1 MSAKHAVLGM
11 LAEQP
16 GYPYQ
21 LRDRIEHRL
30 GPAWAVSS
38 GHMTQT
44 IATLLKEGFIEPVDR
59 GTDAPD
65 RRKPYS
71 ITGQGKSELDRFAR
85 EDLGVKLS
93 RSSIQVQLTFSGKE
107 RLQEITERID
117 AYERECSA
125 ELQET
130 MRRYGEV
137 RIEGGR
143 VRADHLLLRLNLSR
157 DLGCLEAELNWCGH
171 AREVVSLLMTRDAL
185 WPSSS
190 DSASDEQ
197 TPAQAARDAL
207 FARLA
212 QSQRDPTDPP
222 GGDDSAAS

>member
-1 MSAKHAVLGM
+1 
-11 LAEQP
+11 
-16 GYPYQ
+16 
-21 LRDRIEHRL
+21 
-30 GPAWAVSS
+30 
-38 GHMTQT
+38 
-44 IATLLKEGFIEPVDR
+44 
-59 GTDAPD
+59 
-65 RRKPYS
+65 
-71 ITGQGKSELDRFAR
+71 
-85 EDLGVKLS
+85 
-93 RSSIQVQLTFSGKE
+93 VQLTFSGKE

-185 WPSSS
+185 WPSSR
-190 DSASDEQ
+190 DPASEEQ
-197 TPAQAARDAL
+197 TPAQAARNAL

-212 QSQRDPTDPP
+212 QPERDPNSP